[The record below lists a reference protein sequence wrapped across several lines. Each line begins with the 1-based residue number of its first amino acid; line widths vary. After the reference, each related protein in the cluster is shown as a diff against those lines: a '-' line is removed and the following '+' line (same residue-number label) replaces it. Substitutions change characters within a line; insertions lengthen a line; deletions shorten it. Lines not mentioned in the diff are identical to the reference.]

1 MPRTPV
7 RLAVFDMDG
16 VLVDAES
23 SWVLVHEHF
32 GTTNDDSLRAFMRGE
47 IDDLEFIR
55 RDIALWRDAHGAGPV
70 AWKEVQGVLDRAPLV
85 PGAVETL
92 QELGRSG
99 VRTAIVSGGL
109 LHLAR
114 RLAAE
119 GGVDHVHANDV
130 EVDARGFLTGEG
142 RAPVPLKDK
151 SSIVRALQ
159 RETGA
164 PPGATAVVGNSLIDV
179 PMFALAAVSIAFNPV
194 DTDTARAAK
203 HIVLG
208 RDLRA
213 VLPLILGDG

>member
-1 MPRTPV
+1 
-7 RLAVFDMDG
+7 MDG

-23 SWVLVHEHF
+23 SWVLVHQHF
-32 GTTNDDSLRAFMRGE
+32 GTDNEDSLRAFMRGE

-55 RDIALWRDAHGAGPV
+55 RDIGLWMRARGPV
-70 AWKEVQGVLDRAPLV
+70 AWEEVRGVLDRAPLM

-92 QELGRSG
+92 RELNRSG

-114 RLAAE
+114 RLAGE
-119 GGVDHVHANDV
+119 GRVDFVHANDV

-142 RAPVPLKDK
+142 RAPVPLLDK
-151 SSIVRALQ
+151 SSVVRGIQ
-159 RETGA
+159 RDVGT
-164 PPGATAVVGNSLIDV
+164 PPEATAVVGNSLIDV

-194 DTDTARAAK
+194 DTGTARAAG

-213 VLPLILGDG
+213 VLPLILGDV

>member
-1 MPRTPV
+1 VSALPPPRIN
-7 RLAVFDMDG
+7 LAVFDMDG

-32 GTTNDDSLRAFMRGE
+32 GTGNDDSLRAFMRGE

-55 RDIALWRDAHGAGPV
+55 RDIARWRAGRGPV
-70 AWKEVQGVLDRAPLV
+70 AWEEVRGVLDRAPLV

-92 QELGRSG
+92 HELGRSG

-109 LHLAR
+109 MHLAR
-114 RLAAE
+114 RIAE
-119 GGVDHVHANDV
+119 QGGVDYVRANDV
-130 EVDARGFLTGEG
+130 VVDGRGFLTGEG
-142 RAPVPLKDK
+142 RAPVPLLDK
-151 SSIVRALQ
+151 SSVVRALQ
-159 RETGA
+159 REAGVA
-164 PPGATAVVGNSLIDV
+164 PSATAVVGNSIIDV

-194 DTDTARAAK
+194 DTGTARAAG

-213 VLPLILGDG
+213 VVPLILGA

>member
-1 MPRTPV
+1 MPRTRV

-32 GTTNDDSLRAFMRGE
+32 GTANDDSLRAFMRGE

-55 RDIALWRDAHGAGPV
+55 RDIARWREGRGPI
-70 AWKEVQGVLDRAPLV
+70 AWQEVQGVLDRAPLV

-92 QELGRSG
+92 QELKRSG

-114 RLAAE
+114 RLATE

-130 EVDARGFLTGEG
+130 VVDARGFLTGEG
-142 RAPVPLKDK
+142 RAPVPLLDK
-151 SSIVRALQ
+151 SSIVKSLQ
-159 RETGA
+159 REVGA
-164 PPGATAVVGNSLIDV
+164 TPRATAVVGNSSIDV
-179 PMFALAAVSIAFNPV
+179 PMFALADVSIAFNPV
-194 DTDTARAAK
+194 DTGTARAAR